1 MGYHINDIKRG
12 EFGKASKIVEE
23 VHELLDSLE
32 QKNRIMALQELS
44 DLYGAVRGYLEKEF
58 PGFTMEDLK
67 IMADATKRAFEDG
80 TRD

>member
-1 MGYHINDIKRG
+1 MGYHINEIKRG
-12 EFGKASKIVEE
+12 EFGKVTKIYEE
-23 VHELLDSLE
+23 LEELLDSLE

-58 PGFTMEDLK
+58 PGFTMEDLE

-80 TRD
+80 TR